1 MSDYH
6 WTDKNITFTWFISLY
21 SPFKSI
27 KVDKEGGKIQ
37 KFEIAKIF
45 FINFETQPIV
55 MRKFNSIKW
64 QPYPLSHFFFEATKW
79 KTKICKI

>member
-1 MSDYH
+1 MSEYH
-6 WTDKNITFTWFISLY
+6 WTDKNITFTWFSSLY

-27 KVDKEGGKIQ
+27 KVGKEGENIQ

-64 QPYPLSHFFFEATKW
+64 QPYPLSHFFFWSDKM
-79 KTKICKI
+79 KNKNL

>member
-1 MSDYH
+1 MSHYH
-6 WTDKNITFTWFISLY
+6 WTDKNITFTWFSSLY

-27 KVDKEGGKIQ
+27 KVGKEGGKIQ

-45 FINFETQPIV
+45 FINFETQPIA